1 MKKLLNSVC
10 LVMLMTPVFAYAN
23 PAANQVPVTD
33 GQVTVESPRTGIQ
46 YTVPNP
52 NQRPV
57 VIKTKAIEAANSG
70 SAERI
75 VASNPALSP
84 ESQEAAKNALVD
96 LVK

>member
-10 LVMLMTPVFAYAN
+10 LVMLMAPAFASAN
-23 PAANQVPVTD
+23 PAANQVPVTN

-57 VIKTKAIEAANSG
+57 VIKTKAIEAANSI

-84 ESQEAAKNALVD
+84 ESQETAKKALID
-96 LVK
+96 IAK